1 MDEQRFVRLELSEMG
16 TINVWPYSYTWWDKK
31 DLQNEGGEIWMNAQK
46 MNKQG
51 HWMKEQ

>member
-1 MDEQRFVRLELSEMG
+1 MDEQRLVRLELSEMG
-16 TINVWPYSYTWWDKK
+16 TNNVWQYSYTWWDNK
-31 DLQNEGGEIWMNAQK
+31 DVQNEGEIWMNAQK